1 MNSVPEKVLV
11 VAEEASQRYH
21 LRRTLNASG
30 FDLGEA
36 SNGVHALMRL
46 RMIDYEAV
54 LLHSSESE
62 ADGIEVCR
70 QLRNFNP
77 RLPVLM
83 LSDRDSLDHLV
94 AALETGADDYMIK
107 PVAERE
113 LTARLRSAIRRYRA
127 PLVPPI
133 ERLVVRDIVLDPTAH
148 RVEKSGAEIPLTPLE
163 FRALHILM
171 EQAGIPVTHAT
182 LLTTL
187 WSPERAQRREHLRVL
202 IGGLRKKLEN
212 DAAHPEYLITHP
224 HLGYF
229 FAAGRPNAG
238 SPDCRKKNDGGKM
251 ANVNW
256 AADSIEHP
264 VS

>member
-1 MNSVPEKVLV
+1 MNSIPEKVLV
-11 VAEEASQRYH
+11 VAQEASQRFQ
-21 LRRTLNASG
+21 LRRTLNACG

-36 SNGVHALMRL
+36 SDGVHALMRL

-54 LLHSSESE
+54 LLHSPISQ

-83 LSDRDSLDHLV
+83 LSDRGNLDHLV
-94 AALETGADDYMIK
+94 EALETGADDYMIR

-127 PLVPPI
+127 RLIPSN
-133 ERLVVRDIVLDPTAH
+133 ERLAVRDIMLDPTMH
-148 RVEKSGAEIPLTPLE
+148 RVEKSGAEISLTPLE

-171 EQAGIPVTHAT
+171 EQAGKPVTHEV
-182 LLTTL
+182 LITTL

-224 HLGYF
+224 HLGYY
-229 FAAGRPNAG
+229 FAAGRPNVEFQG
-238 SPDCRKKNDGGKM
+238 CR
-251 ANVNW
+251 
-256 AADSIEHP
+256 
-264 VS
+264 

>member
-11 VAEEASQRYH
+11 VAEEASQRFD

-36 SNGVHALMRL
+36 SDGVHALMRL

-54 LLHSSESE
+54 LLHSPVAE

-83 LSDRDSLDHLV
+83 LSDHDSLDHLV
-94 AALETGADDYMIK
+94 EALETGADDYMIR

-127 PLVPPI
+127 PLIPSN
-133 ERLVVRDIVLDPTAH
+133 ERLVVRDIMLDPTMH
-148 RVEKSGAEIPLTPLE
+148 RVEKSGAEISLTPLE

-171 EQAGIPVTHAT
+171 EQAGKLVTHT
-182 LLTTL
+182 MLLTTI
-187 WSPERAQRREHLRVL
+187 WGPERAQHREHLRVL
-202 IGGLRKKLEN
+202 IGGLRKKIEN

-229 FAAGRPNAG
+229 FAAGGPNTG
-238 SPDCRKKNDGGKM
+238 FQNCR
-251 ANVNW
+251 
-256 AADSIEHP
+256 
-264 VS
+264 

>member
-1 MNSVPEKVLV
+1 MNSIPEKVLV
-11 VAEEASQRYH
+11 VAQEASQRFQ
-21 LRRTLNASG
+21 LRRTLNACG

-36 SNGVHALMRL
+36 SDGVHALMRL

-54 LLHSSESE
+54 LLHSPVSE

-77 RLPVLM
+77 RLPGLM
-83 LSDRDSLDHLV
+83 LSDRGNLDHLV
-94 AALETGADDYMIK
+94 EALETGADDYMIR

-127 PLVPPI
+127 RLIPSN
-133 ERLVVRDIVLDPTAH
+133 ERLAVRDIMLDPTMH
-148 RVEKSGAEIPLTPLE
+148 RVEKSGAEISLTPLE

-171 EQAGIPVTHAT
+171 EQAGKPVTHEV
-182 LLTTL
+182 LITTL

-224 HLGYF
+224 HLGYY
-229 FAAGRPNAG
+229 FAAGRPNVEFQG
-238 SPDCRKKNDGGKM
+238 CR
-251 ANVNW
+251 
-256 AADSIEHP
+256 
-264 VS
+264 

>member
-11 VAEEASQRYH
+11 VAEEASQRYQ

-36 SNGVHALMRL
+36 INGVHALMRL

-54 LLHSSESE
+54 LLHSPVSE

-83 LSDRDSLDHLV
+83 LSDRDSLDHMV
-94 AALETGADDYMIK
+94 EALETGADDYIIR

-127 PLVPPI
+127 PLVSSN
-133 ERLVVRDIVLDPTAH
+133 ERLVVRDIMLDPITH
-148 RVEKSGAEIPLTPLE
+148 RVEKSGVEISLTPLE

-171 EQAGIPVTHAT
+171 DQAGRPVTHAMLIT
-182 LLTTL
+182 ML
-187 WSPERAQRREHLRVL
+187 WSPERAQRRENLRVL

-224 HLGYF
+224 HLGYLVVV
-229 FAAGRPNAG
+229 RDQNAELQKVAR
-238 SPDCRKKNDGGKM
+238 DND
-251 ANVNW
+251 
-256 AADSIEHP
+256 DE
-264 VS
+264 

>member
-1 MNSVPEKVLV
+1 MNGVPEKVLV

-21 LRRTLNASG
+21 LRRTLDASG

-54 LLHSSESE
+54 LLHSSE

-94 AALETGADDYMIK
+94 AALETGADDYMTK

-127 PLVPPI
+127 PLVPSNV
-133 ERLVVRDIVLDPTAH
+133 RLMVRDIVLDPTAH
-148 RVEKSGAEIPLTPLE
+148 RVEKSGAAISLTPLE

-171 EQAGIPVTHAT
+171 EQAGKPVTHAT

-212 DAAHPEYLITHP
+212 DSAHPEYLITQP

-238 SPDCRKKNDGGKM
+238 SPDCR
-251 ANVNW
+251 
-256 AADSIEHP
+256 
-264 VS
+264 

>member
-1 MNSVPEKVLV
+1 MDSPPEKVLV
-11 VAEEASQRYH
+11 VAEEASQRIQ
-21 LRRTLNASG
+21 LRQTLNAFG

-36 SNGVHALMRL
+36 SDGVHALMRL

-54 LLHSSESE
+54 LLHSPTSE

-70 QLRNFNP
+70 QLRKFNP

-94 AALETGADDYMIK
+94 EALETGADDYMIR

-127 PLVPPI
+127 QLVPSN
-133 ERLVVRDIVLDPTAH
+133 ERLMIRDIMLDPGMH
-148 RVEKSGAEIPLTPLE
+148 RVEKSGVEISLTPLE

-171 EQAGIPVTHAT
+171 EQAGKLVTHAM

-187 WSPERAQRREHLRVL
+187 WGPEFIQRREHLRVL
-202 IGGLRKKLEN
+202 IGGLRKKLEK

-224 HLGYF
+224 HLGYVF
-229 FAAGRPNAG
+229 IAETSKEVRA
-238 SPDCRKKNDGGKM
+238 
-251 ANVNW
+251 
-256 AADSIEHP
+256 
-264 VS
+264 